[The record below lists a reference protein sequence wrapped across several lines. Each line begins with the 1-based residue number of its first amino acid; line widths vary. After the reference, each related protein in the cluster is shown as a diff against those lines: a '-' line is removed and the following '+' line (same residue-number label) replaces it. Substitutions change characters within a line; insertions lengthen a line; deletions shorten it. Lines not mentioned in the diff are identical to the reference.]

1 MHDVGLIATIAAA
14 FGLALVLGLLA
25 RRVGMPPLVGYL
37 LAGVAIGPATP
48 GFVGDVGLSRQLAE
62 IGVMLLMFGVGLHF
76 SVKDLMEVKRI
87 AVPGAIVQIVAATLL
102 GAGVAHVFGAPLGE
116 ALLLG
121 LSLSVASTVVLLR
134 GLETVGL
141 LSSIQGKI
149 AVGWLV
155 VEDLVMVLVLVLL
168 PVVVGAGGASD
179 SSEVFRAV
187 GGTLI
192 KVVGFIAFM
201 MLVAR
206 RALTWLLQRV
216 AASGS
221 NELFTL
227 AVVASAVSVAFGAA
241 ELFGVSFA
249 LGAFFSGMVMRES
262 EYSHRAAH
270 DSLPLR
276 DAFSVLFFVSV
287 GMLFEPDVLWTS
299 TTQVIAVVAVI
310 MVGKSLAAVAIVLLF
325 GYPVATALT
334 VAAGLAQIGEFSFI
348 LTSLGVELGILS
360 RHVQSLVL
368 AGAIVS
374 IALNAFVFGSIGPVS
389 RRLTAWFPAL
399 KRGEGATEVRA
410 ANASRHAPSEAKGVV
425 LVAGGGRVGAGVAD
439 AVAAAGNAVTVIDAN
454 RERAASF
461 AARGWSAVV
470 GDAGEPAT
478 WAASGLDRASA
489 VVVAVPDIVT
499 ARRAVTVVR
508 SLRSDV
514 PVVVRVHGDEQ
525 AALFLDDGVGV
536 FHGDQELARGMAARV
551 LADSESFRRNAISAG
566 S

>member
-14 FGLALVLGLLA
+14 FGLALVLGLLV

-87 AVPGAIVQIVAATLL
+87 AVPGAIVQIVVATLL
-102 GAGVAHVFGAPLGE
+102 GAGVAHLFGAPLGE

-179 SSEVFRAV
+179 SSGFVWAV
-187 GGTLI
+187 GGTLV

-216 AASGS
+216 AATGS

-249 LGAFFSGMVMRES
+249 LGAFFAGMVMRES

-348 LTSLGVELGILS
+348 LTSLGVEIGILS

-389 RRLTAWFPAL
+389 RRLIAWFPAL

-410 ANASRHAPSEAKGVV
+410 VLPAPDATRNAEGAV
-425 LVAGGGRVGAGVAD
+425 LIAGGGRVGTG
-439 AVAAAGNAVTVIDAN
+439 VAAAVTAAGKAITIIDAN

-461 AARGWSAVV
+461 AEHGWRAVA
-470 GDAGEPAT
+470 GDAGDPAT

-489 VVVAVPDIVT
+489 VVVAIPDVVT

-508 SLRSDV
+508 ALRADV

-525 AALFLDDGVGV
+525 AALFVDDGVGV

-551 LADSESFRRNAISAG
+551 LADLRG
-566 S
+566 VPT